1 MKSSQTIPNPCS
13 DQMISMCIFLTGDLV
28 KYKEDIL
35 IITGFGPYESP
46 FTNRYN
52 VYHYINLTTNIARLK
67 QGNYTADYLD
77 KMGEKVG

>member
-1 MKSSQTIPNPCS
+1 MKYQK
-13 DQMISMCIFLTGDLV
+13 GDLV

-52 VYHYINLTTNIARLK
+52 IYHYINLTTNIARLK
-67 QGNYTADYLD
+67 QGHYTADYLD
-77 KMGEKVG
+77 KIGQKVG